1 MKVNKSSSST
11 VREEHQENS
20 LRPAASQ
27 VRAGR
32 ALPLVFSTDQQ
43 FMSGVWLKRLHGS
56 SDFGLIELSKLV
68 KSFDRSTEIQSVELA
83 TTSVS
88 NSNF

>member
-32 ALPLVFSTDQQ
+32 ALPL
-43 FMSGVWLKRLHGS
+43 GLLHRPTVYEWGMA
-56 SDFGLIELSKLV
+56 E
-68 KSFDRSTEIQSVELA
+68 EAAWEQ
-83 TTSVS
+83 
-88 NSNF
+88 